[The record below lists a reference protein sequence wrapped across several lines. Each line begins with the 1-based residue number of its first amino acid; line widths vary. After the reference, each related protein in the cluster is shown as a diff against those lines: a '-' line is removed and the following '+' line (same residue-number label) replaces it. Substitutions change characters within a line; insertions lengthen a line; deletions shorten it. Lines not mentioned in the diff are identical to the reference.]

1 MDIRKVIVR
10 TIMYRR
16 PNVKSIGVIK
26 RLLNKEKDR
35 DMKRDMVKYLL
46 KNKDKSPHVIKTIKK

>member
-35 DMKRDMVKYLL
+35 DMKR
-46 KNKDKSPHVIKTIKK
+46 